1 MPRVPLAMRRPDY
14 SQSPRMFESDLLDFF
29 SRCHPLVVPA
39 LYVPGVL
46 IALAESARR
55 TELSVV
61 STVLLFGFGAVAWTL
76 AEYWLHRLVFH
87 FEGSSAVGKRLHFLA
102 HGVHHHW
109 PHDQYRL
116 VMPPG
121 VSIPLYGAF
130 LGLFLAVLGG
140 AGWAVQAGFVSGY
153 AYYDLTHWW
162 LHHGKPRSAY
172 GRRLRRH
179 HFLHHF
185 KETNARFGVSNPF
198 WDKVFG
204 TSGEPV
210 VSRVEK

>member
-1 MPRVPLAMRRPDY
+1 MRHHDY

-46 IALAESARR
+46 IALAESAHR
-55 TELSVV
+55 TELGVV
-61 STVLLFGFGAVAWTL
+61 RTTLLFGLGIVAWTL
-76 AEYWLHRLVFH
+76 MEYWLHRLVFH
-87 FEGSSAVGKRLHFLA
+87 FEGSSAASKRLHFLA
-102 HGVHHHW
+102 HGVHHRW
-109 PHDQYRL
+109 PRDKYRL

-121 VSIPLYGAF
+121 VSIPLYCGF
-130 LGLFLAVLGG
+130 LCLFLSVFGRP
-140 AGWAVQAGFVSGY
+140 GWAMHAGFVFGY
-153 AYYDLTHWW
+153 AFYDLTHWW
-162 LHHGKPRSAY
+162 LHHGKPRTAY

-185 KETNARFGVSNPF
+185 KETHTRFGVSNLV

-204 TSGEPV
+204 TSGELT
-210 VSRVEK
+210 K